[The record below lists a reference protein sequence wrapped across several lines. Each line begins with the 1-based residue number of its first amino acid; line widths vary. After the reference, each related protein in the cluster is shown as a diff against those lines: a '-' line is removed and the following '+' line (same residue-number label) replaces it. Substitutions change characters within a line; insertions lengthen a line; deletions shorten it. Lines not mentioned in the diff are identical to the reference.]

1 MNKLILTL
9 LSCAHFAFCNAQTW
23 TQLTDFPGT
32 QRDDGTVFTINNKAY
47 CLSGLEVGWQC
58 TGNGYSFDGGPETW
72 YPIASLPNGKER
84 QYATAF
90 SYNGNG
96 YLIGGL
102 NCSGL
107 CLKDFWQYSVSTNS
121 WTALSDFPG
130 QGRQGMSNFIINDK
144 LYIVGGRITNNSTI
158 NEVWQFDFT
167 TSIWTQKNN
176 LPFAGMWRG
185 AAFSVDTV
193 GYVCYGMINS
203 ASPSSF
209 NHLMY
214 QNNYVTDTWTIV
226 PNIILPARN
235 YIGCAVTNNKACLYG
250 GQDSLNVITNDIKLF
265 NPADTS
271 LTTYIGVPTI
281 GRKGTMAF
289 ALNDVFYITTGLDDT
304 QNRIK
309 ETWKNDGFVTV
320 KENFELYNEFKIYPN
335 PSNEKLYIDLSNHN
349 LSTIKL
355 INQLG
360 QVVIE
365 TIVEKQIL
373 EINTRQY
380 NSGIYYLSIQSQ
392 DLSVTK
398 KVIISH

>member
-9 LSCAHFAFCNAQTW
+9 LSFVQFTFCNAQTW
-23 TQLTDFPGT
+23 TQLADFPGT
-32 QRDDGTVFTINNKAY
+32 QRDDGTVFVVNNKAY

-58 TGNGYSFDGGPETW
+58 TGNGYSFDGVSETW
-72 YPIASLPNGKER
+72 SPIASLPNGKER

-107 CLKDFWQYSVSTNS
+107 SLKDFWQFSVLTNS
-121 WTALSDFPG
+121 WSALSDFPG

-144 LYIVGGRITNNSTI
+144 LYIIGGRIADNSTI

-176 LPFAGMWRG
+176 LPFAGIWRG
-185 AAFSVDTV
+185 AAFSIDTI

-203 ASPSSF
+203 TSPSSF

-214 QNNYVTDTWTIV
+214 QYNYVTDTWTIL
-226 PNIILPARN
+226 PNIVLPARN
-235 YIGCAVTNNKACLYG
+235 YIACAVTDKKACLYG

-265 NPADTS
+265 NPIDTS
-271 LTTYIGVPTI
+271 LTTYVGLPTI

-289 ALNDVFYITTGLDDT
+289 ELNDVFYISTGLDAS

-309 ETWKNDGFVTV
+309 ETWKNDAFVGF
-320 KENFELYNEFKIYPN
+320 KELDDYSNLKIYPN
-335 PSNEKLYIDLSNHN
+335 PSDEKIYVDLSNRN
-349 LSTIKL
+349 ITSIKL

-360 QVVIE
+360 QIVFE
-365 TIVEKQIL
+365 AIVEKQNV

-380 NSGIYYLSIQSQ
+380 NSGIYYLSVQSQ

-398 KVIISH
+398 KVIISN